1 MNLLELIFMLR
12 FIRFSD
18 TFLFTVGSA
27 CFIGGFFTNNLVSYF
42 VFGAC
47 FGLLIKHAIE
57 DFKNKK

>member
-1 MNLLELIFMLR
+1 MNMLGLMFMLR
-12 FIRFSD
+12 FND
-18 TFLFTVGSA
+18 KFLFTVGSA
-27 CFIGGFFTNNLVSYF
+27 CFIGGFFTGNLISYF

>member
-1 MNLLELIFMLR
+1 MNLLGLMFMLR
-12 FIRFSD
+12 FND
-18 TFLFTVGSA
+18 TFLFTVGTA
-27 CFIGGFFTNNLVSYF
+27 CFIGGFFTDNLISYF

>member
-1 MNLLELIFMLR
+1 MSMLR
-12 FIRFSD
+12 FND
-18 TFLFTVGSA
+18 TFLFIVGIA
-27 CFIGGFFTNNLVSYF
+27 CFIGGFFTGNLISYF